1 MTMQIYLDYSATTPP
16 RAEAIAAMQAAMEAC
31 WGNASSLHQWGN
43 RAATAIERSRQQ
55 VAELVNAPVPESV
68 IFTSGGSEANNL
80 AILGTAARYS
90 QPQHLIISAV
100 EHSAVSEPARQLEAD
115 GWSITRL
122 PVDSW
127 GRVSSQQLK
136 ATIRPDTA
144 LVSII
149 YGQSEVGTL
158 QPIAELGAI
167 AQAHGV
173 PFHTD
178 AVQVAGRL
186 PIDVQQLP
194 VDLLSIS
201 SHKIYGPQ
209 GAGAL
214 YINPKLAAMPK
225 PIISGGGQERGLRSG
240 TEAIPNIVGF
250 GVAAELAKVE
260 LPDETVRLIHLR
272 DRLFALLSDISALV
286 PTGDPHHRLP
296 HHLSFCIHQQ
306 ATAHPLTGK
315 AIVRQMN
322 LAGIG
327 ISAGSACN
335 SGQLSPSPILKAM
348 GYDDIRAK
356 SGIRLTLGSRTTEAD
371 VEWCA
376 EALRQIIERNLPVEP
391 RSPAGLETELEKVSK
406 RNPYKTDQPHKTD
419 QPQPTPLHA

>member
-1 MTMQIYLDYSATTPP
+1 MQIYLDYSATTPP
-16 RAEAIAAMQAAMEAC
+16 RTEAIAAMQTAMESH
-31 WGNASSLHQWGN
+31 WGNASSLHFWGN
-43 RAATAIERSRQQ
+43 RAATALERSRQQ
-55 VAELVNAPVPESV
+55 VADFINASTPES
-68 IFTSGGSEANNL
+68 ITFTSGGSEANNL
-80 AILGTAARYS
+80 AIIGTTAHYS

-100 EHSAVSEPARQLEAD
+100 EHSAISEPARQLEAK
-115 GWSITRL
+115 GWSVTRL
-122 PVDSW
+122 PVDSR
-127 GRVSSQQLK
+127 GKVNPEQLK
-136 ATIRPDTA
+136 SALRPSTA

-158 QPIAELGAI
+158 QPIAELSAI
-167 AQAHGV
+167 ARAHGV

-214 YINPKLAAMPK
+214 YINPKSALAELW

-240 TEAIPNIVGF
+240 TEAVPNLVGF
-250 GVAAELAKVE
+250 GVAAELAKAE
-260 LPDETVRLIHLR
+260 LPAETVRLVHLR
-272 DRLFALLSDISALV
+272 DRFFSLLTNTPALV
-286 PTGDPHHRLP
+286 PTGDLRHRLP
-296 HHLSFCIHQQ
+296 HHLSFSIRQPV
-306 ATAHPLTGK
+306 TARPLTGK
-315 AIVRQMN
+315 ALVRQMN

-335 SGQLSPSPILKAM
+335 SGQLNPSPTLKAM
-348 GYDDIRAK
+348 GYDDTRAK
-356 SGIRLTLGSRTTEAD
+356 SGIRITLGRYTTKAD
-371 VEWCA
+371 VDWSA
-376 EALRQIIERNLPVEP
+376 EALRQIVERNLPIELQPSTV
-391 RSPAGLETELEKVSK
+391 PAPFPQHTA
-406 RNPYKTDQPHKTD
+406 HKAA